1 MDRIAHYQ
9 TAITQ
14 VLAEVSTLAASGGLE
29 ALLSIDGSRGQ
40 YILMADGWE
49 GSERHYAPL
58 AHVELRPDGQ
68 VWLRCDNTDLEI
80 GQRLIDSG
88 IQAKDI
94 VPAFFSPQLR
104 HYAQRT

>member
-1 MDRIAHYQ
+1 MSA
-9 TAITQ
+9 
-14 VLAEVSTLAASGGLE
+14 LAASGGLE
-29 ALLSIDGSRGQ
+29 PLLSIDRGRGQ

-49 GSERHYAPL
+49 GTERRYAPL

-80 GQRLIDSG
+80 GQRLIDVG

-104 HYAQRT
+104 QFARRA